1 MTGELEEDVVER
13 RPAERDVVDLDP
25 GCAELLD
32 DLDQVCGAA
41 VGGDRDPPRVLLGR
55 RGPIRRDQLR
65 GAGELG
71 GVVCDDL
78 DPLAADL
85 RLQLVCRTARDDPP
99 LVDDRD
105 LVRELVGLL
114 EVLGGEEERRALAH
128 LGPDHVPHAES
139 AARVEPGRRLVEEEN
154 ARPAGQR
161 RREVEPPAHPAR
173 VGLGDPVCGVPE
185 LEALEQLVGARA
197 GLLFREVVE
206 PSEHP
211 EVLASGQ
218 VLVHGRVLAGE
229 ADRLAHRLRFA
240 DDVEARH
247 ACAAGIRL
255 QQRREDADGRR
266 LAGPIRPE
274 QPENGA
280 FLHLE
285 VDAVEGAH
293 LTLARAVDLDESLC
307 FDGGHAC

>member
-1 MTGELEEDVVER
+1 MATR
-13 RPAERDVVDLDP
+13 
-25 GCAELLD
+25 
-32 DLDQVCGAA
+32 
-41 VGGDRDPPRVLLGR
+41 
-55 RGPIRRDQLR
+55 
-65 GAGELG
+65 
-71 GVVCDDL
+71 
-78 DPLAADL
+78 
-85 RLQLVCRTARDDPP
+85 
-99 LVDDRD
+99 
-105 LVRELVGLL
+105 
-114 EVLGGEEERRALAH
+114 
-128 LGPDHVPHAES
+128 S
-139 AARVEPGRRLVEEEN
+139 AASL
-154 ARPAGQR
+154 
-161 RREVEPPAHPAR
+161 
-173 VGLGDPVCGVPE
+173 E

-229 ADRLAHRLRFA
+229 ADRLAHRLGFA
-240 DDVEARH
+240 DDVETRH

-307 FDGGHAC
+307 FDCGHALSGYALGAEA

>member
-1 MTGELEEDVVER
+1 MSSILI
-13 RPAERDVVDLDP
+13 PAAPSLWTTSTRCVAP
-25 GCAELLD
+25 PW
-32 DLDQVCGAA
+32 AA
-41 VGGDRDPPRVLLGR
+41 IV
-55 RGPIRRDQLR
+55 IRRVCSSIVAVPS
-65 GAGELG
+65 GATSCAARTSSAGSCATISIRSPPT
-71 GVVCDDL
+71 CDFSSI
-78 DPLAADL
+78 
-85 RLQLVCRTARDDPP
+85 CRTARDDPP

-114 EVLGGEEERRALAH
+114 EVLGGEEQRRALAH

-139 AARVEPGRRLVEEEN
+139 AARVEPGRRLVEEED

-173 VGLGDPVCGVPE
+173 VGLGDAVCGVLE

-274 QPENGA
+274 QAENGA

-285 VDAVEGAH
+285 VDAVERAH
-293 LTLARAVDLDESLC
+293 FTLARAVDLDETFC
-307 FDGGHAC
+307 FNGGHAC